1 MNSEVYVIPT
11 NFTDAGRILGLFE
24 RRNLIEVVILTVPII
39 YVCLAMLPFDLTA
52 RIAVM
57 LALVVPVGGFGLI
70 GVGGDCLSRWLK
82 SWWLW
87 RRRRR
92 VLYYRGEERT

>member
-1 MNSEVYVIPT
+1 MNSEYYVIPT

-24 RRNLIEVVILTVPII
+24 RRNLIEAALLTVPIL
-39 YVCLAMLPFDLTA
+39 YFCLSLLPFDLTA
-52 RIAVM
+52 RIAVT
-57 LALVVPVGGFGLI
+57 LALAIPVGGFGLI
-70 GVGGDCLSRWLK
+70 GIGGDSLTRWVK

-92 VLYYRGEERT
+92 VLFYRGEENK